1 MFISGRKLEIPSTFN
16 MYISVSLSLYPHLQF
31 YMHLYIHAYAYMHV
45 CVYAHVYSICLYLY
59 LHLCTDNPR
68 LIMVQIIFIFWS
80 LQWCDYMHSLEIIL
94 QILNLDTFQG

>member
-31 YMHLYIHAYAYMHV
+31 YRHLYIHAYAYMHV

-68 LIMVQIIFIFWS
+68 LTMVQIIFF
-80 LQWCDYMHSLEIIL
+80 LVFTMVQDYMHSLEIIL
-94 QILNLDTFQG
+94 QILNFDAFQG